1 MALQTDVQTGS
12 IAPPLS
18 MDRRIILSI
27 MMFLQFA
34 IWGSWVIVYYPFL
47 LGKGFTPTQATALN
61 ANVYL
66 GAMLSMLFAGY
77 LADRFINSERLMAI
91 CHIVGAGLLFL
102 MSQLTDPS
110 QYWYLFAVTFAY
122 SLVFNPTLSVIN
134 SLTFRNVPDSGR
146 DFPGLRVFGTIGWIC
161 AGLLID
167 RIFSG
172 STPGVDGKAVPNTIA
187 TSGPLLQ
194 ASVISLLLGVYCL
207 VALPKTPPTGSGAGA
222 LDFLRALA
230 MLKDFSFAVFF
241 VITLVASIAM
251 GMYFNS
257 AGDFL
262 GKGVGVKNVGSTLA
276 IGQGVELLLLVM
288 LPFFLKQYGLK
299 KVMAVGL
306 FCWALRYFLFAN
318 ATSDSPWFYL
328 AILGVALHGF
338 CFDFF
343 FAAGFI
349 HADKSAPEDLKA
361 SAQSLLGF
369 LVYGLGT
376 WLGTI
381 TSGQLSERFKTMEGG
396 TDWFGYWMVP
406 SVVLFVSLGVFL
418 ILFKTTEAER
428 AKLK

>member
-1 MALQTDVQTGS
+1 MAVHTDSQTSST
-12 IAPPLS
+12 APPLS
-18 MDRRIILSI
+18 LDRRIILSI

-77 LADRFINSERLMAI
+77 LADKVINSEKLMAI

-102 MSQLTDPS
+102 MSQLTSPS
-110 QYWYLFAVTFAY
+110 QYWMLFAVTFGY

-146 DFPGLRVFGTIGWIC
+146 DFPGLRVFGTVGWIC

-167 RIFSG
+167 LIFSG
-172 STPGVDGKAVPNTIA
+172 TTEGVPNTIA
-187 TSGPLLQ
+187 TSGPLVQ
-194 ASVISLLLGVYCL
+194 AAVISLLLGIYCL
-207 VALPKTPPTGSGAGA
+207 VALPKTPPAGSGAGA

-241 VITLVASIAM
+241 VITLIASIAM

-276 IGQGVELLLLVM
+276 IGQAVELLLLVL

-299 KVMAVGL
+299 LVMAVGL
-306 FCWALRYFLFAN
+306 FCWALRYLLFAN
-318 ATSDSPWFYL
+318 ATPDNPWFWF

-381 TSGQLSERFKTMEGG
+381 VSGQLTEKYKNASGG

-406 SVVLFVSLGVFL
+406 SVVLFISLAVFL
-418 ILFKTTEAER
+418 VLFK
-428 AKLK
+428 AKKPSA